1 MKRKV
6 EAVQWK
12 EFFQGQV
19 IPKQEVSRTAVILSG
34 AVYLTILPTR
44 IAFAAQ
50 DDTWG
55 NIWGT
60 VLHLSDWLCVGVI
73 SFAGAVWMF
82 GNRSKALELL
92 IGASS
97 GYLVIRH
104 AMDIKNWLASL

>member
-1 MKRKV
+1 MKKKV
-6 EAVQWK
+6 EVVQWK

-19 IPKQEVSRTAVILSG
+19 IPKREVNRTAVIVSG
-34 AVYLTILPTR
+34 AVYLAAIPTR
-44 IAFAAQ
+44 IVFAAQ
-50 DDTWG
+50 DDTWRS
-55 NIWGT
+55 IWET
-60 VLHLSDWLCVGVI
+60 VLHISDWLCVGVI

>member
-1 MKRKV
+1 MKKKV
-6 EAVQWK
+6 EVVQWG
-12 EFFQGQV
+12 EFFQDQV
-19 IPKQEVSRTAVILSG
+19 TSKRGVNRTSVIVSG
-34 AVYLTILPTR
+34 AFYLTTIPTR
-44 IAFAAQ
+44 MAFAAQ
-50 DDTWG
+50 DDTWRS
-55 NIWGT
+55 IWET
-60 VLHLSDWLCVGVI
+60 VLHISDWLCVGVI

>member
-1 MKRKV
+1 MKKKV
-6 EAVQWK
+6 EVVQWG
-12 EFFQGQV
+12 EFFRGQV
-19 IPKQEVSRTAVILSG
+19 IPKREVNHTAVIVSG
-34 AVYLTILPTR
+34 AFYLTTIPTHM
-44 IAFAAQ
+44 AFAAQ
-50 DDTWG
+50 DDTWRS
-55 NIWGT
+55 IWET
-60 VLHLSDWLCVGVI
+60 VLHISDWLCVGVI